1 MSETLILEVM
11 AKHEDLHDCSGLL
24 YVPPEKPAQYRAT
37 RVYDLEFEGEQAGA
51 EEFAKAV
58 LIDAIGDRWE
68 FGGGT
73 ILDGFAFVLEYW
85 MKPGVLDLEQRA
97 ILDYAASHPGLA
109 IDLKGLRIRHRIY
122 VFADGGAN
130 DAAFVRD
137 LCNPAIH
144 AWEVRQAS

>member
-1 MSETLILEVM
+1 MPEPLILEVL

-24 YVPPEKPAQYRAT
+24 YVPPENPSQYRAT
-37 RVYDLEFEGEQAGA
+37 RVYDLVWEGEQSMA
-51 EEFAKAV
+51 EAFAKDV
-58 LIDAIGDRWE
+58 LIDTVGDRWE
-68 FGGGT
+68 FGGGS
-73 ILDGFAFVLEYW
+73 ILEGFAFFLEYW

-97 ILDYAASHPGLA
+97 ILDYAASHPELA
-109 IDLKGLRIRHRIY
+109 IHLKGLRIRHRIY
-122 VFADGGAN
+122 VFAEGGAN